1 MAKATKTTVALTP
14 AGDAAC
20 EQLEDFN
27 LPEIV
32 DRVRLGIAYAVRCG
46 FDLKRSADFGVP
58 GGEGNYT
65 SSTSTLD
72 NDRRIRDLVVAIYG
86 ELDEPYVAVETLA
99 NKGLV
104 AIATAV
110 DAGEI
115 DSVSDLLPDLDPIA

>member
-1 MAKATKTTVALTP
+1 MAKTTVALTP

-20 EQLEDFN
+20 AQLEHFN

-32 DRVRLGIAYAVRCG
+32 DRVRLGFAYAVSRG
-46 FDLKRSADFGVP
+46 FDLERPDGFGVP

-72 NDRRIRDLVVAIYG
+72 NDRKIRELVVAIYG

-104 AIATAV
+104 AIAEALDV
-110 DAGEI
+110 GEI
-115 DSVSDLLPDLDPIA
+115 GLFSDLLPDLDPIA